1 MCAPPEG
8 RDLLSSLEFIRSP
21 DGNERRVSATIHGF
35 VSEEKQAK
43 RYYVS
48 GTVQGVGYRFFVQ
61 RVAENLRLSGYVR
74 NLFDGRV
81 EVFAIGT
88 AAQLATLRKEL
99 KRGPRLS
106 SVSEVWEELVD
117 ADPQYANGFVIDQS
131 R

>member
-1 MCAPPEG
+1 M
-8 RDLLSSLEFIRSP
+8 
-21 DGNERRVSATIHGF
+21 
-35 VSEEKQAK
+35 SEDQLQAR

-61 RVAENLRLSGYVR
+61 RVAHSLRLSGYVK

-81 EVFAIGT
+81 EVFAMGT

-106 SVSEVWEELVD
+106 SVSEVWEEPAD
-117 ADPQYANGFVIDQS
+117 ADPQYASGFVIDQS